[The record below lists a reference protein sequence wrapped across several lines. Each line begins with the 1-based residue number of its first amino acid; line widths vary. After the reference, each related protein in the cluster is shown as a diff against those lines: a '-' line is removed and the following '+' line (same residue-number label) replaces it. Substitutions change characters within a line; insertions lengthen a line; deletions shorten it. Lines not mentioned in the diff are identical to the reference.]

1 MKKVMKITGIGIGTL
16 VLLFAVWHVSQ
27 AQSIAPTQRMAS
39 NFKGKFLAISDA
51 DMIAGAY
58 ANGELNKVPEIE
70 DQLVLVDG
78 ASAMPN
84 NGNSLHVSNSVISWP
99 AILEWNTDYH
109 YAYIAET
116 RAVHEGDTQEM
127 GNVFTDFPKGKKIT
141 VVDYTNPSSPRI
153 IQEKEVGENIQGVSM
168 NASGTLL
175 ASGSTKKGKE
185 LLVMTLKEG
194 LVQETSYF
202 THESIA
208 TKDTGNGGI
217 RTIEFH
223 PSKDVIAANLNNT
236 HVIFFKIVNNGGK
249 IGIEQLGKP
258 LEVAKRWSVG
268 NWHPSGNYFILSDL
282 RWGDGLGAI
291 THGKGELVSVGFDE
305 TGNHTILDKEKVGLS
320 PEGFDISPDG
330 NYAVTANMRRTWAPK
345 KGFWFVPARK
355 RSSLS
360 LIKIDAD
367 TGQLTKLGKDYGFE
381 GALPEDA
388 IFDSENNTIAVAVYH
403 DRNEEFPKEGWIDF
417 WELKDDELIKTEKQL
432 KVTRGV
438 HNLLLIK

>member
-1 MKKVMKITGIGIGTL
+1 MKITGIGLGAL

-27 AQSIAPTQRMAS
+27 AQSIAPTQSMVP
-39 NFKGKFLAISDA
+39 NFEGKFLAISDA

-58 ANGELNKVPEIE
+58 ANGKLNKVKDIK
-70 DQLVLVDG
+70 DRLVLVEG
-78 ASAMPN
+78 TT
-84 NGNSLHVSNSVISWP
+84 SLSNDSNTPHVSNSVISWP
-99 AILEWNTDYH
+99 AILEWNPDH
-109 YAYIAET
+109 QYAYIAET
-116 RAVHEGDTQEM
+116 RAVHEGDSQEM
-127 GNVFTDFPKGKKIT
+127 ENVFTDFPKGKKIT
-141 VVDYTNPSSPRI
+141 VVDYTDTASPRI

-175 ASGSTKKGKE
+175 ASGSTEKGKE
-185 LLVMTLKEG
+185 LLVMTLQEG
-194 LVQETSYF
+194 LVQDIIYF
-202 THESIA
+202 THEGIA
-208 TKDTGNGGI
+208 SKDTGNGGI

-223 PSKDVIAANLNNT
+223 PTKDIIAANLNNT
-236 HVIFFKIVNNGGK
+236 HVIFFKIVNNGSK
-249 IGIEQLGKP
+249 IGIEQLGEP

-268 NWHPSGNYFILSDL
+268 NWHPSGYYFILSDL

-305 TGNHTILDKEKVGLS
+305 RGNHTVVDKEKVGLS

-330 NYAVTANMRRTWAPK
+330 KYAVTANMRRTWAPK

-355 RSSLS
+355 KSSLS
-360 LIKIDAD
+360 LIKIEAS

-403 DRNEEFPKEGWIDF
+403 DRKEEFPKEGWIDF

-438 HNLLLIK
+438 HNLLLID